1 MTCIANRNTLNVP
14 LMDALRV
21 TVHFS
26 FSCVSCRQGHQL
38 GASQHLEKCRSLS
51 NSGSPT
57 ASSWKM
63 SQFKD
68 VPSKVAPTFR
78 RDA

>member
-1 MTCIANRNTLNVP
+1 MCLWLRHCIC
-14 LMDALRV
+14 V
-21 TVHFS
+21 TVHVS
-26 FSCVSCRQGHQL
+26 FCCVTCRQGHKL

-57 ASSWKM
+57 AASWKM

-78 RDA
+78 GDA